1 MVIVTTNDVADFVYN
16 ESFLD
21 DIGHFNSLVERFRVI
36 ADLYNSR
43 NGFAALLNVSRNNAT
58 LRTIEEKDSGETTEN
73 TIFVSIVHD
82 SPITQKKWVKI
93 DRMVQNSQGGT
104 THFTGWG
111 LE

>member
-16 ESFLD
+16 ESYLD
-21 DIGHFNSLVERFRVI
+21 DIGHFNSLVKRFRAI
-36 ADLYNSR
+36 ADRYNSR
-43 NGFAALLNVSRNNAT
+43 NGSAALLNVSGNNVT

-73 TIFVSIVHD
+73 TIFALIVHD

-104 THFTGWG
+104 THFKAWG